1 MRQCHRNGYSNPNS
15 WYVTYF
21 YNKFPILL
29 TDSLEFKDL
38 GLLSSE
44 QYLIFLNMN
53 GTYESTFSPHLSPFF
68 FINIKVCSSMGRI
81 DVHVILSGDPRQL
94 GPVIQSKIA
103 ERMGFGNYVL

>member
-1 MRQCHRNGYSNPNS
+1 MKVHSH
-15 WYVTYF
+15 
-21 YNKFPILL
+21 L
-29 TDSLEFKDL
+29 TS
-38 GLLSSE
+38 
-44 QYLIFLNMN
+44 
-53 GTYESTFSPHLSPFF
+53 HLF